1 MQITDEMLYRHA
13 PEARDLW
20 LSTLPSDADIP
31 EHKFSRRFERKMKR
45 LIREQKRSP
54 QANRMIRG
62 LRRVA
67 AIILV
72 IGILSFSGLMT
83 VEAYREKVIE
93 VITQVFHD
101 LTNYRFISEESDSE
115 QHVDLPDITFQYI
128 PDGMEK
134 VEDTARERYRYILYE
149 AQDGNFFELTQTVI
163 VDNSD
168 YEKILDSED
177 AITEEFYLG
186 DSEAVLNTKNGTTT
200 IFWTKDHILYSL
212 CGTIDPTDLKA
223 VAEKI
228 N

>member
-54 QANRMIRG
+54 QANRVIRG

-72 IGILSFSGLMT
+72 IGILSFSGFMT

-134 VEDTARERYRYILYE
+134 VEDTARERFRYILYE
-149 AQDGNFFELTQTVI
+149 AQDGKFFELTMTVVI
-163 VDNSD
+163 ENGD
-168 YEKILDSED
+168 YEKVLDTED
-177 AITEEFYLG
+177 AFTEMLYIG
-186 DSEAVLNTKNGTTT
+186 GSEAVINTKNAETT
-200 IFWTKDHILYSL
+200 IIWTKGNILYTL
-212 CGTIDPTDLKA
+212 YGTVDLTELKRI
-223 VAEKI
+223 AEEIK
-228 N
+228 

>member
-93 VITQVFHD
+93 VITLVFHD
-101 LTNYRFISEESDSE
+101 LTNYRFISEESGSE

-134 VEDTARERYRYILYE
+134 VEDTARERFRYILYE

-168 YEKILDSED
+168 YEKILDTEG
-177 AITEEFYLG
+177 AISEEFYIG
-186 DSEAVLNTKNGTTT
+186 DSEAVFDIKKCVT
-200 IFWTKDHILYSL
+200 
-212 CGTIDPTDLKA
+212 
-223 VAEKI
+223 
-228 N
+228 